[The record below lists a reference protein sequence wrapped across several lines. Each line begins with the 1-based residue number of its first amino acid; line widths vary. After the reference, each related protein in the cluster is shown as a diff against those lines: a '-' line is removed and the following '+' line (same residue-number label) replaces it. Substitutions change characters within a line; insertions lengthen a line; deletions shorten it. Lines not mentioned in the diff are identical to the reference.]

1 MAAFILANIEK
12 MEQQQASILKKATQE
27 NKTVLNTLSSGMT
40 ENQEIMISN
49 IKVLKDKMKANAEWL
64 CFTLIIT
71 LIINFEF

>member
-1 MAAFILANIEK
+1 MAAYILANIEK

-49 IKVLKDKMKANAEWL
+49 IKLLKDKMKANTEWL
-64 CFTLIIT
+64 CLTLIIT